1 MGMDVYG
8 LEPRKEKGEYFRNNV
23 WWWRPLWDFVT
34 HIDELYSEEKNAN
47 RLISEEMYHSGH
59 CNDGVGLE
67 TQEDCDELLNRLG
80 WAIEEGLADHR
91 EKEVKEEMEKAK
103 QHNKFIEKQRKDFQA
118 KMKKKLG
125 KEVAPIKYPKE
136 DLKKWEKISMQ
147 EDYSAHYPFTKE
159 NVEEFCEFLENCGGF
174 SIS

>member
-23 WWWRPLWDFVT
+23 WWWRRLWAFVAS
-34 HIDELYSEEKNAN
+34 IDEMYSEEKNTN

-103 QHNKFIEKQRKDFQA
+103 QHNKEKRIKNITSVRQHRLDNTCFRCSCRCIYSKLN
-118 KMKKKLG
+118 MKLKL
-125 KEVAPIKYPKE
+125 KHLMLHACNTRN
-136 DLKKWEKISMQ
+136 Q
-147 EDYSAHYPFTKE
+147 
-159 NVEEFCEFLENCGGF
+159 
-174 SIS
+174 